1 MSTPSS
7 PSPRG
12 SGRGKRV
19 TIADIAA
26 RAGVTSAAV
35 SLAVNGRPGVS
46 DATRARIL
54 EIARE
59 LHWEPSPS
67 ARALAGAPVLSI
79 GMVLAR
85 PAEVL
90 GNEAFFGAFSAGLQD
105 VLSAQDYSLQ
115 MKIVQSVEA
124 EIDTYR
130 RWFAQRRVDGI
141 VMVDLQL
148 DDPRIPAL
156 EELGRP
162 ALVIGG
168 PGHHGT
174 LPSVYVDDALATRL
188 IVEHLAGL
196 GHQRIARVAGT
207 RGYHHTAQRDDAF
220 LAVCAERG
228 VTGTLHE
235 AGFGAVGA
243 ARTVTELIASDAPP
257 TAIVLDS
264 DEMAR
269 AGAHV
274 LQESGIAIPDQV
286 AIASY
291 EDSPLAR
298 MHRPP
303 LTAIGR
309 SAVEYGRRAAHR
321 LLELIEEDRVSR
333 RGGGAAGAGLASGA
347 EGDAPA
353 GAAGGPD
360 GPEGAPAHPELR
372 AIAPELLIRA
382 STDPDAATDPL
393 LLALDEAS
401 AAAPSETTVD
411 RG

>member
-1 MSTPSS
+1 MSTPSTSSS
-7 PSPRG
+7 PARRG
-12 SGRGKRV
+12 SGRGQRV

-59 LHWEPSPS
+59 LDWEPSPS
-67 ARALAGAPVLSI
+67 ARALAGAPVLSV

-90 GNEAFFGAFSAGLQD
+90 GNEAFFGAFSAGLQA
-105 VLSAQDYSLQ
+105 VLSSRDYSLQ
-115 MKIVQSVEA
+115 MKIVESAEA

-148 DDPRIPAL
+148 EDPRIPAL

-188 IVEHLAGL
+188 LVEHLADL
-196 GHQRIARVAGT
+196 GHTRIARVAGT
-207 RGYHHTAQRDDAF
+207 RGYHHTAQRDESF
-220 LAVCAERG
+220 LAVCAERSA
-228 VTGTLHE
+228 TGTLHE
-235 AGFGAVGA
+235 AGFGALGA
-243 ARTVTELIASDAPP
+243 ARCVAELVAGEQPP
-257 TAIVLDS
+257 TAIILDS
-264 DEMAR
+264 DEMAL

-274 LQESGIAIPDQV
+274 LQESGVDIPGQV

-321 LLELIEEDRVSR
+321 ILELIEEDRGAR
-333 RGGGAAGAGLASGA
+333 RGGGAADGRDAA
-347 EGDAPA
+347 EDAR
-353 GAAGGPD
+353 
-360 GPEGAPAHPELR
+360 PELR
-372 AIAPELLIRA
+372 AIEPELIIRA
-382 STDPDAATDPL
+382 SSDPRAATDPL
-393 LLALDEAS
+393 LLAVDGDPDRTVGGSS
-401 AAAPSETTVD
+401 ATQ
-411 RG
+411 G